1 MLLGLELLLI
11 LLIAGGI
18 AFYLACAFFTYQ
30 FFSEKRRKEI
40 GDKSQKAGSLLIA
53 NSKSDLQSPLSS
65 PLSPHP
71 SLLPPVSILVPV
83 CGLDAGAW
91 ENWSSLCTQN
101 YPNYQ
106 VLFGVV
112 DPDDPAV
119 PVIKRL
125 EATYPD
131 KVRLFTGLEPRGIN
145 HKDSSLSYLLEET
158 DHDILIFVDSDIRVH
173 ADYIQTVTAPLQDE
187 KVGMVTC
194 AYIGYNPQSLGA
206 AIASFGRCFDFIPS
220 LLIAR
225 AIDGGLKCA
234 VGTTIATRRDALN
247 IYGGLHLNR
256 IGSDYNLGK
265 RAAQA
270 GYIVAL
276 SPYVLESD
284 TGTESV
290 AEVFRR
296 ELRWARTIRF
306 NRGAQ
311 YYLMI
316 FCYGIVFCVPLLLI
330 SEFANWA
337 IALSSVTLIIRYL
350 QVLVAIGSM
359 NAPRLISWLW
369 ALPFRDGLSF
379 AIWLVGAYGQKV
391 YWRGR
396 QLRVYEDGLITQ
408 WD

>member
-1 MLLGLELLLI
+1 MMLALEILLI
-11 LLIAGGI
+11 LLIAGGN
-18 AFYLACAFFTYQ
+18 AFYLACAFFTYR
-30 FFSEKRRKEI
+30 FFGEKRRQGAGVESEI
-40 GDKSQKAGSLLIA
+40 PSTH
-53 NSKSDLQSPLSS
+53 SP
-65 PLSPHP
+65 PHP
-71 SLLPPVSILVPV
+71 STHSPMPSPPVSILVPV

-101 YPNYQ
+101 YPDYD

-112 DPDDPAV
+112 DLEDPAV
-119 PVIKRL
+119 PVIQQLK
-125 EATYPD
+125 ATYPN

-158 DHDILIFVDSDIRVH
+158 DHEILIFVDSDIRVH
-173 ADYIQTVTAPLQDE
+173 ADYIHTVTTPLADA

-194 AYIGYNPQSLGA
+194 AYVGYNPQSLGA

-247 IYGGLHLNR
+247 AYGGLHLNR
-256 IGSDYNLGK
+256 IGSDYNIGK

-270 GYIVAL
+270 GYIVEL

-284 TGTESV
+284 TGTERV
-290 AEVFRR
+290 GEVYRR

-306 NRGAQ
+306 NRGVQ
-311 YYLMI
+311 YYSMI
-316 FCYGIVFCVPLLLI
+316 FCYGIVFCLPLLLV
-330 SEFANWA
+330 SGFASWA
-337 IALSSVTLIIRYL
+337 IALSLATLAIRYL
-350 QVLVAIGSM
+350 QVLISISSM
-359 NAPRLISWLW
+359 NAPRLVPWLW
-369 ALPFRDGLSF
+369 ALPLRDVLSF
-379 AIWLVGAYGQKV
+379 VIWLVGAYGQKV

-408 WD
+408 WE